1 RRETTGMSTTGMST
15 ENRKTT
21 MQSESESESESESG
35 PAPVS
40 LLFGSGAMRRLGN
53 GRKRAVV
60 VPAARAVLLGV
71 GSSVVARVP
80 PGATRLPLQVIARH
94 DLPGGLD
101 RLPELAETAG
111 LTLADLTIEPQW
123 SGYIEKTRANVP
135 GAAVLLVVEPTGP
148 MTGTLS
154 GTLSGR
160 KKKKPGVRGALAW
173 YRVDLDLLP
182 PPAAPIDPADRK
194 TLAARITTVLDR
206 LAPAAETREAV
217 DAAVEVLLQS
227 GRARGTVSRELRA
240 EVGAARVDAA
250 VAWLRRNKLLVG
262 LGAERVWSPRLLVG
276 LRVRMPVSQAGDRTP
291 EPDRPPPA
299 ARR

>member
-1 RRETTGMSTTGMST
+1 MSTTGMST

-21 MQSESESESESESG
+21 MQSESESESG
-35 PAPVS
+35 PAAVS
-40 LLFGSGAMRRLGN
+40 LPFGSGSMRRLGN
-53 GRKRAVV
+53 GRKRAAV
-60 VPAARAVLLGV
+60 VPAAGAVLLGA
-71 GSSVVARVP
+71 GSSVVARVSS
-80 PGATRLPLQVIARH
+80 GDARLPLQVIARH

-123 SGYIEKTRANVP
+123 SGYIEKTRKNVP

-154 GTLSGR
+154 GR
-160 KKKKPGVRGALAW
+160 KKKKSGGLGALAW

-217 DAAVEVLLQS
+217 DAAVDVLLQS
-227 GRARGTVSRELRA
+227 GRAHGTVSRELRA
-240 EVGAARVDAA
+240 EVGSARADAA

-299 ARR
+299 A